1 MKPKLTSHDFVRA
14 AQMLGCDVPAI
25 RAVAQVEAPRGAFQ
39 LDGLP
44 TILFERHIFSRE
56 TKGRFDRIAPD
67 LSNPTPGGY
76 GMYAE
81 QHARLA
87 IASNL
92 DRTAALRSASWGMF
106 QIMGFNHTLAGHP
119 TLQGFINAMYAGE
132 PEHLDAFVNIIK
144 SFGLAD
150 ELRERRWADFAR
162 RYNGPGYRA
171 NQYDTKIAAAFRALG
186 GV

>member
-1 MKPKLTSHDFVRA
+1 MKPKLTSADFVRA
-14 AQMLGCDVPAI
+14 ARALGCDVPAI
-25 RAVAQVEAPRGAFQ
+25 RAVAKVEAPRGAFQ

-44 TILFERHIFSRE
+44 TILFERHVFSRL
-56 TKGRFDRIAPD
+56 TKGRFDVIVPD

-76 GMYAE
+76 GMYAD

-92 DRTAALRSASWGMF
+92 DRDAALQSASWGMF
-106 QIMGFNHTLAGHP
+106 QIMGFNHASAGHA
-119 TLQGFINAMYAGE
+119 TLQSFINAMYAGE
-132 PEHLDAFVNIIK
+132 PEHLDAFVALIK

-150 ELRERRWADFAR
+150 ELRDHRWAAFAKG
-162 RYNGPGYRA
+162 YNGPGYRA
-171 NQYDTKIAAAFRALG
+171 NQYDTKIEAAFRALG